1 MFPETV
7 YIYKDMKVVLLFF
20 MLAGT
25 NWQTQPTGF
34 PATCTVKGVAK
45 IHATAQIGLSYDK
58 DFDVGYALQFHIDY
72 ATRAASID
80 VTHKGHTSSV
90 KGMLQNDSLITIT
103 VGQTIP
109 ESFDGQGFSAALTG
123 TVKSGWFSHY
133 HGVVRMHLNLDAA
146 GTITAAGL
154 PIAVQGTI
162 GTNAHE

>member
-1 MFPETV
+1 MSRV
-7 YIYKDMKVVLLFF
+7 MLVVF
-20 MLAGT
+20 LALMVRGE
-25 NWQTQPTGF
+25 QPASF
-34 PATCTVKGVAK
+34 PAGCSVKGVAK

-133 HGVVRMHLNLDAA
+133 HGVVSMHLNLEAA